1 MSDLIKR
8 LEAKVKET
16 KAAYLATDSRTGL
29 SDFSRAAF
37 AYMDA
42 KTALRAE
49 LEGEGMIKA
58 EDATKKAD
66 ALLKA
71 GDALAD
77 TFPARSREL
86 LRLCRYYREVATE
99 LERKDHG

>member
-1 MSDLIKR
+1 M
-8 LEAKVKET
+8 T
-16 KAAYLATDSRTGL
+16 
-29 SDFSRAAF
+29 
-37 AYMDA
+37 
-42 KTALRAE
+42 
-49 LEGEGMIKA
+49 KA

-86 LRLCRYYREVATE
+86 LSLCRYYRAVAAM
-99 LERKDHG
+99 ERKDHG

>member
-1 MSDLIKR
+1 M
-8 LEAKVKET
+8 T
-16 KAAYLATDSRTGL
+16 
-29 SDFSRAAF
+29 
-37 AYMDA
+37 
-42 KTALRAE
+42 
-49 LEGEGMIKA
+49 KA

-86 LRLCRYYREVATE
+86 LRFCRHYRNIAAE
-99 LERKDHG
+99 LEDIQ

>member
-1 MSDLIKR
+1 M
-8 LEAKVKET
+8 T
-16 KAAYLATDSRTGL
+16 
-29 SDFSRAAF
+29 
-37 AYMDA
+37 
-42 KTALRAE
+42 
-49 LEGEGMIKA
+49 KA

-86 LRLCRYYREVATE
+86 LRLCRHYRNIAAE
-99 LERKDHG
+99 LEGGG